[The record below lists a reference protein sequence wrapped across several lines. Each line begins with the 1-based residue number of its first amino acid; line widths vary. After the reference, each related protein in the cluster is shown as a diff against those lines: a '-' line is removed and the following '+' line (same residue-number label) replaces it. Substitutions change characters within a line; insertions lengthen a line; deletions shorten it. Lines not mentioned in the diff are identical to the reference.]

1 MITIVCICTH
11 KTRLAPTGFSLGF
24 RLLGS
29 CFGFRVYVL
38 GFRVFGFERELD
50 QGPNSQAWQND
61 QLPQCPKCLRLRR
74 LSASRWMFRAGP
86 RAAHTFWPYIPYMY
100 NHDHQYHQLVSIHL
114 VTVLCVTWM
123 IFSAVLIQY
132 HCSVLLRGSD
142 VCEKYTGKASADGQ
156 GPQWLDGWNAE
167 SKKLMLENFG

>member
-1 MITIVCICTH
+1 MT
-11 KTRLAPTGFSLGF
+11 
-24 RLLGS
+24 
-29 CFGFRVYVL
+29 
-38 GFRVFGFERELD
+38 
-50 QGPNSQAWQND
+50 ND

-74 LSASRWMFRAGP
+74 LSASRWMFP
-86 RAAHTFWPYIPYMY
+86 RGRGQHTRFGRIYRILY

-167 SKKLMLENFG
+167 SKSWCWKILDKSHSSSGQSSKKMQSAVQTEMIHSPKLEV